1 MPPTSNSSQ
10 IQNSTPPENPT
21 QLHWHCDK
29 SFALDM
35 ACHWHNRSVIAV
47 SVPQLDG
54 LVVVT
59 GVLATPSCPPLEPAT
74 LYLALSYIVSAS
86 KLRWQP
92 STFAGGFGSSATACI
107 IHEPQKLP
115 KKTLK
120 VQMKVDTLEAGK
132 AGKAK
137 GSGRQEKTY
146 GKPSQTLCL
155 ANMWN

>member
-115 KKTLK
+115 KKPWKFRWRWILW
-120 VQMKVDTLEAGK
+120 
-132 AGKAK
+132 
-137 GSGRQEKTY
+137 RQEKRREVAGRRRLTASHH
-146 GKPSQTLCL
+146 KLCV
-155 ANMWN
+155 

>member
-59 GVLATPSCPPLEPAT
+59 EVLATPFCPPLEPAT

-92 STFAGGFGSSATACI
+92 STFAEGFGSSATACI

-115 KKTLK
+115 KKPWKFRWRWILW
-120 VQMKVDTLEAGK
+120 
-132 AGKAK
+132 
-137 GSGRQEKTY
+137 RQEKRREVAGRRRLTASHH
-146 GKPSQTLCL
+146 KLCV
-155 ANMWN
+155 